1 MTSNIGSDMIL
12 ANKGDT
18 ESLKEQLFAELR
30 NYFRPEF
37 LNRIDE
43 TLIFHALAK
52 EEICKIVDI
61 QLKHLAARLAAQQ
74 ISLDVTPEA
83 KNFIADSGYDP
94 SFGAR
99 PLKRAVIRLIETPVS
114 RMIIAGEIPPG
125 STLFI
130 DVADSSLTFRA
141 G

>member
-12 ANKGDT
+12 ANQGDADT
-18 ESLKEQLFAELR
+18 LKDKLFAELR
-30 NYFRPEF
+30 NCFRPEF

-74 ISLDVTPEA
+74 ITLEVSQAARD
-83 KNFIADSGYDP
+83 FIADSGYDP
-94 SFGAR
+94 AFGAR